1 MNIIKPT
8 GNSISLTTQN
18 TINGSAIVYVAAT
31 TAAQV
36 NLYSNAATQYASF
49 VIPANQYI
57 FVSKAP
63 TDLMTANVAVLV
75 TPAGYRG

>member
-1 MNIIKPT
+1 MNVIKPT

-36 NLYSNAATQYASF
+36 NLYSNDTTQYASF